1 MVEDE
6 HPSWSYVGLQVV
18 SGRLVQ
24 LWIACGVLWVLS
36 EELEVLLW
44 TEFGIAGGVR
54 KACAVVDRLWSVVGA
69 FGGTGSVVV
78 DRIRGLWES

>member
-44 TEFGIAGGVR
+44 TEFGGCG
-54 KACAVVDRLWSVVGA
+54 KAEHNKKRYKNLFFLDRYVGC
-69 FGGTGSVVV
+69 FVH
-78 DRIRGLWES
+78 